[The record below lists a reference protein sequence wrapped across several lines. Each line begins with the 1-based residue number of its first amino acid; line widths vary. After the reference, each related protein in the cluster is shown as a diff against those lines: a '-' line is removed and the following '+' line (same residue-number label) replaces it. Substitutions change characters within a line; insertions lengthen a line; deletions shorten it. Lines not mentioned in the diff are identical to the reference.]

1 MITLG
6 KIDYRE
12 LVKYE
17 VFMEF
22 IYGKLVGDKG
32 YIGKGLFL
40 KLFVTGIQLVTKLES
55 NMKGV
60 PWWAYQTSFF

>member
-6 KIDYRE
+6 KIDDRE

-40 KLFVTGIQLVTKLES
+40 KQFVTGIQLVTKLES

-60 PWWAYQTSFF
+60 R